1 MAIPADGG
9 ILTGQ
14 RLLKGKR
21 SIGEKSGGILKT
33 DAAKFGEESKKEG
46 RQGNCP
52 RLSKKTLS
60 EKRPR
65 RFDVDQSASIF

>member
-1 MAIPADGG
+1 MAIPADGY

-21 SIGEKSGGILKT
+21 SIEQKSGGILKI
-33 DAAKFGEESKKEG
+33 DAAKIGEESKKEG

-52 RLSKKTLS
+52 PPLENYFAREAAAAL
-60 EKRPR
+60 
-65 RFDVDQSASIF
+65 